1 MPLPTRPFGQP
12 SPDRRG
18 LVRDAI
24 VHDEMDVEF
33 ARYGSLDIVQKRVEL
48 GGVVAPVA
56 LANDPSGRN
65 IEGGE
70 QRCGAISFVVMGL
83 SL

>member
-1 MPLPTRPFGQP
+1 
-12 SPDRRG
+12 
-18 LVRDAI
+18 
-24 VHDEMDVEF
+24 MDVEL
-33 ARYGSLDIVQKRVEL
+33 ARYGSRDIVQKRVEL

-70 QRCGAISFVVMGL
+70 QRPFL
-83 SL
+83 L

>member
-1 MPLPTRPFGQP
+1 MPLPTRLFGRP

-18 LVRDAI
+18 LVRDVI
-24 VHDEMDVEF
+24 VHGEMDVEL
-33 ARYGSLDIVQKRVEL
+33 ARYGSRDIVQKRVEL

-70 QRCGAISFVVMGL
+70 QRPFL
-83 SL
+83 L